1 MGIFASHDNEA
12 PMTQDDIASEQEE
25 IPVSYTAVGCTHKD
39 LVLLKSVI
47 SLYGTQ
53 GNVAWDFQRSLE
65 VDLVVIGTEMKPSEV
80 ISLLRSRTGNGGL
93 ILWISDL
100 PYVSSAYQI
109 LHCKPPLHAFQLV
122 GQLKQ
127 VESLMREKRAAQ
139 PMSEQ
144 TAVADHGAFPENTR
158 VELVRWPSPELLAGN
173 RNFWRM
179 AAMLGARSMTLD
191 ELAERSEQ
199 PREIC
204 QKFLHDL
211 NHAGYVSLLEP
222 DDTEQAASSAH
233 PSPEE
238 APAQE
243 SPARQNPPS
252 GATGGGLRG
261 LLRRIRIG
269 LGFSSA

>member
-1 MGIFASHDNEA
+1 
-12 PMTQDDIASEQEE
+12 MTQDDIASEQEE

-65 VDLVVIGTEMKPSEV
+65 VDLVVIGTEMKPFEV
-80 ISLLRSRTGNGGL
+80 ISLLRSRTGGGGL
-93 ILWISDL
+93 ILWISDS
-100 PYVSSAYQI
+100 PYVSNTYQI
-109 LHCKPPLHAFQLV
+109 LHCKPPLHAFQLAE
-122 GQLKQ
+122 QLKQ
-127 VESLMREKRAAQ
+127 VEFLMRGKLATRPASPVSSA
-139 PMSEQ
+139 PP
-144 TAVADHGAFPENTR
+144 AVAHHDAFPENTR
-158 VELVRWPSPELLAGN
+158 VELVRWPSPELLAEN

-179 AAMLGARSMTLD
+179 AAMLGARSMTLN

-204 QKFLHDL
+204 QRFFRNL
-211 NHAGYVSLLEP
+211 NHAGYVSLLDS
-222 DDTEQAASSAH
+222 DDAQQTAASAH
-233 PSPEE
+233 PLPEE
-238 APAQE
+238 APA
-243 SPARQNPPS
+243 RQNS
-252 GATGGGLRG
+252 GSGGGLRG